1 MDIAELRT
9 KLTESL
15 GNIVTLTKAKPAPAL
30 PASAPAAKPAEK
42 GCACAKDGDNAA
54 CKCAD
59 VHKDE
64 DTTEDASITVTIA
77 KAIDDKQI
85 VIGVVLQPEVVD
97 AQGDIMSAA
106 VIEKAAHKFL
116 ANYNKATKLGLQHK
130 VFKGGMFELVES
142 YLAPMEM
149 AIGTLVVKAGSW
161 IMAVKVLDADI
172 WKAVKDGKIKGFSIG
187 GKAKV
192 QRLKQSPDAKGEQ

>member
-1 MDIAELRT
+1 MDIGDLKNQLDSRLSA
-9 KLTESL
+9 
-15 GNIVTLTKAKPAPAL
+15 IVSILHPAPVAKAKPA
-30 PASAPAAKPAEK
+30 AEEKK
-42 GCACAKDGDNAA
+42 GCACAKDGQSGGT
-54 CKCAD
+54 CKCAE
-59 VHKDE
+59 VHKTDDESE
-64 DTTEDASITVTIA
+64 DTNITVTIA

-106 VIEKAAHKFL
+106 VIEKAAHTFL
-116 ANYNKATKLGLQHK
+116 ANYNKATRLGLQHK
-130 VFKGGMFELVES
+130 VFKGGMFDLVES
-142 YLAPMEM
+142 YLAPMDM
-149 AIGTLVVKAGSW
+149 SIGSMVVKSGSW

-192 QRLKQSPDAKGEQ
+192 QRLKTDQGEKGAQ